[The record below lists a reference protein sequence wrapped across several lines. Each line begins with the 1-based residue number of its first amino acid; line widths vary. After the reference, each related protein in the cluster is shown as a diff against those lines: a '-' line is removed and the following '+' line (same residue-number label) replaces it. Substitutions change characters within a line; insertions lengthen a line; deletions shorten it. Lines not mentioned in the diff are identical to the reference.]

1 MSEGDIGSGV
11 ADVIYYVG
19 AGSNLDLL
27 EEQLVLLTI
36 EPPLTLYINYL
47 NAIMIILIAYYTLK
61 WTFKVFFFFR
71 ENDDGGSHQPL
82 ILKSLRDPWRL

>member
-61 WTFKVFFFFR
+61 WTFKVFFFFQR
-71 ENDDGGSHQPL
+71 
-82 ILKSLRDPWRL
+82 KR